1 MLFPQIHNTSVRNS
15 TASHLT
21 LITKSNLTLCTV
33 QYEMQ
38 LQVDARWSLLRW
50 SWVFIIN
57 MLISGNVCSKDFYFY
72 FANTWQERSRQRKK
86 SRVKYSFYWT
96 TVFFFFMCEC
106 LSSLFNKRQV
116 CLSSSSQRLNVS
128 SGQKQSSV
136 HISLLLITSSN
147 DSDEDF
153 IQQRAYGFWQLCDGG
168 VIRARGPRKQL
179 LWKRESVYW
188 IVFCT
193 DGLSLKKSLG

>member
-1 MLFPQIHNTSVRNS
+1 MFPQIHNQSVRNP

-38 LQVDARWSLLRW
+38 LQVAARWSLLRW

-96 TVFFFFMCEC
+96 TIFFSSCVNAWAACSISDKSVYRPPVRGWTC
-106 LSSLFNKRQV
+106 LQDRSTAASTSASSWSPAAMTVTRT
-116 CLSSSSQRLNVS
+116 SSSRELMASDNCVMGELSGPEVHGS
-128 SGQKQSSV
+128 SFY
-136 HISLLLITSSN
+136 
-147 DSDEDF
+147 E
-153 IQQRAYGFWQLCDGG
+153 
-168 VIRARGPRKQL
+168 
-179 LWKRESVYW
+179 RESLY
-188 IVFCT
+188 I
-193 DGLSLKKSLG
+193 GLYFVRMAWA